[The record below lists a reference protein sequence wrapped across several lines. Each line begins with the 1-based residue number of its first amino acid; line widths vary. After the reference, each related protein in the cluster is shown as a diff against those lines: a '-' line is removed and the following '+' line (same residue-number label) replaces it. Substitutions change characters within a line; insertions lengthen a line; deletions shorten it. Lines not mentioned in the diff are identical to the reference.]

1 MTDMT
6 KMTKKT
12 KRTAIGSS
20 IFGGIVLLATVAVMV
35 FIPTERRLWLE
46 IGALVT
52 GLVVSIWMVR
62 FGVPA
67 RWQRWIS
74 LIALLLFIAT
84 WFALGTAGYAWFG
97 GFLAGA
103 AIGVAWA
110 HATNRSRQPTI
121 STRS

>member
-1 MTDMT
+1 
-6 KMTKKT
+6 MTKKT
-12 KRTAIGSS
+12 KRTVIGSS
-20 IFGGIVLLATVAVMV
+20 IFGGIILLATVAVMA

-46 IGALVT
+46 IVALVA
-52 GLVVSIWMVR
+52 GLVVSIWVVR

-74 LIALLLFIAT
+74 PVALLLFIAT
-84 WFALGTAGYAWFG
+84 WLALGTAGYAWFG
-97 GFLAGA
+97 GSLAGT

-110 HATNRSRQPTI
+110 HATNRSRKSAT

>member
-1 MTDMT
+1 
-6 KMTKKT
+6 MTKKT
-12 KRTAIGSS
+12 KRTVIGSS

-35 FIPTERRLWLE
+35 FIPTERQLWLE
-46 IGALVT
+46 VGALVM
-52 GLVVSIWMVR
+52 GLVVSIWVVR

-74 LIALLLFIAT
+74 PVALLLFIAT
-84 WFALGTAGYAWFG
+84 WLALGTAGYAWFG
-97 GFLAGA
+97 GFLAGT

-110 HATNRSRQPTI
+110 HATNRSRKSAT